1 MNQIG
6 LQKEELVKIIS
17 MCKEILEPKEKAQVS
32 NNYDI
37 WSDSE
42 YILVKRIYNR
52 INKMLEEKNEK
63 DEN

>member
-17 MCKEILEPKEKAQVS
+17 MCKEILEPKEKAQAS

-42 YILVKRIYNR
+42 YIIVKRIYNR

>member
-1 MNQIG
+1 MEQIK
-6 LQKEELVKIIS
+6 LQRDELIKIIS

-37 WSDSE
+37 WSDAE

-52 INKMLEEKNEK
+52 ANKMLEEKTEK
-63 DEN
+63 DEK